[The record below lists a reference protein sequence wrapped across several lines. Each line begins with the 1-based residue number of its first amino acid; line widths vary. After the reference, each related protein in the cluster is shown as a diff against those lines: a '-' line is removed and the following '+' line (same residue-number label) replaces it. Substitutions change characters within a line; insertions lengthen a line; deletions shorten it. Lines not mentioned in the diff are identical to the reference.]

1 MSPSSFIEA
10 VQLTPAEKKT
20 LASAAKRAEKISDLI
35 DGLRP
40 QSTISTYNGRS
51 RLKIAADDA
60 AQAFADDPSPENAKA
75 ILSAHSALHAAEQA
89 WPDVQGRAAEAL
101 ASIDAELEPLALDI
115 IRRAKGAAEQ
125 SIASTREGLA
135 ALPGIDDELRAF
147 ERRAAACIEAFSGEF
162 EAVRSAP
169 LGHLQSHG
177 IGLE

>member
-1 MSPSSFIEA
+1 MSPSSFIESVA
-10 VQLTPAEKKT
+10 LTAAEKKT

-51 RLKIAADDA
+51 RLKVIADDA
-60 AQAFADDPSPENAKA
+60 AQAFADDPSEDTAKA
-75 ILSAHSALHAAEQA
+75 LLSAHSALHASERA

-101 ASIDAELEPLALDI
+101 ASIDAELQPLALDI
-115 IRRAKGAAEQ
+115 VRRAKAACE
-125 SIASTREGLA
+125 SAITSTREGLQ

-147 ERRAAACIEAFSGEF
+147 ERRAAACLEAFNGEF
-162 EAVRSAP
+162 EAVRSSP